1 MVARDTRHAVAGEPT
16 RPREARGSGE
26 EGGVWSGRRAHPT
39 HRPHTRGE
47 DARSRAQPLK
57 STRDTA
63 RRPPPRAG
71 TRGGARQGPSPLLRT
86 PPPRREPARPG
97 GPGSRAGDPRGPGHT
112 AGGRP
117 TRPQAPV
124 RPPTP
129 EGRGMPGG
137 EDTAAGPREADR
149 GARPALGRAHRSGGR
164 GGGGCWGGREGGHR
178 CSPLARPAT
187 MSADRRRRQSRQRI
201 GAAAGPGK
209 RDTPGRGP
217 GEQQMG
223 SGTRRAGGR
232 RGAPTGRGGGVRPR
246 DTNATEPAVEAG
258 VAARATARGMASKR
272 PAGGGEASRPLG
284 RTAGSHRQRPPST
297 GAVPR
302 HTQDDRLASP
312 ATTHTHT
319 RTPTHPRG
327 GEGGARGK
335 RCAPPHGASRPPP
348 PATWSRQPARENAL
362 PPRTGGPHAA
372 LTRATLLC
380 TKGSPAPPPSQG
392 SEGTAPPGDAT
403 SRQRPGDDTHVRRG
417 QLGPRP
423 WGNRGGRG
431 TQAVARTGRG
441 GRPAAVGRGRQAHA
455 QQGAA
460 GQGRGRR
467 PGTRK
472 HRDTAGPPGKPA
484 RDPTAT
490 HTRGRSR
497 DAWDAG
503 RSWPSPER
511 APHPGPAAARAGV
524 PSTHFP
530 PSIRPSHPSVRPQQI
545 RLPPTSDP
553 EAQHPGDTL
562 SSEAAQ
568 TGPTQHRHRLRL
580 GSEGGH
586 DRRLLLTTAAGL
598 GEPGPTRR
606 RAPHIPPFPLGSHH
620 GGRPRTHGTHTAPPL
635 AGHPAGPSGTLPQ
648 LGGGGGAGRSR
659 QTSSAQPHRGAGTP
673 IAPLSP
679 RRGGG
684 LLPTCS
690 SSRHSG
696 PTAHTQEGQRLG
708 APVPQG
714 SLSDR

>member
-1 MVARDTRHAVAGEPT
+1 
-16 RPREARGSGE
+16 
-26 EGGVWSGRRAHPT
+26 
-39 HRPHTRGE
+39 
-47 DARSRAQPLK
+47 
-57 STRDTA
+57 
-63 RRPPPRAG
+63 
-71 TRGGARQGPSPLLRT
+71 
-86 PPPRREPARPG
+86 
-97 GPGSRAGDPRGPGHT
+97 
-112 AGGRP
+112 
-117 TRPQAPV
+117 
-124 RPPTP
+124 
-129 EGRGMPGG
+129 
-137 EDTAAGPREADR
+137 
-149 GARPALGRAHRSGGR
+149 
-164 GGGGCWGGREGGHR
+164 
-178 CSPLARPAT
+178 
-187 MSADRRRRQSRQRI
+187 
-201 GAAAGPGK
+201 
-209 RDTPGRGP
+209 
-217 GEQQMG
+217 MG

-232 RGAPTGRGGGVRPR
+232 RGAPTGRGGVRPR

>member
-1 MVARDTRHAVAGEPT
+1 M
-16 RPREARGSGE
+16 
-26 EGGVWSGRRAHPT
+26 
-39 HRPHTRGE
+39 
-47 DARSRAQPLK
+47 
-57 STRDTA
+57 
-63 RRPPPRAG
+63 
-71 TRGGARQGPSPLLRT
+71 
-86 PPPRREPARPG
+86 
-97 GPGSRAGDPRGPGHT
+97 
-112 AGGRP
+112 
-117 TRPQAPV
+117 
-124 RPPTP
+124 
-129 EGRGMPGG
+129 
-137 EDTAAGPREADR
+137 
-149 GARPALGRAHRSGGR
+149 
-164 GGGGCWGGREGGHR
+164 
-178 CSPLARPAT
+178 
-187 MSADRRRRQSRQRI
+187 
-201 GAAAGPGK
+201 
-209 RDTPGRGP
+209 
-217 GEQQMG
+217 
-223 SGTRRAGGR
+223 
-232 RGAPTGRGGGVRPR
+232 
-246 DTNATEPAVEAG
+246 
-258 VAARATARGMASKR
+258 
-272 PAGGGEASRPLG
+272 
-284 RTAGSHRQRPPST
+284 
-297 GAVPR
+297 
-302 HTQDDRLASP
+302 
-312 ATTHTHT
+312 
-319 RTPTHPRG
+319 
-327 GEGGARGK
+327 
-335 RCAPPHGASRPPP
+335 
-348 PATWSRQPARENAL
+348 
-362 PPRTGGPHAA
+362 
-372 LTRATLLC
+372 
-380 TKGSPAPPPSQG
+380 
-392 SEGTAPPGDAT
+392 
-403 SRQRPGDDTHVRRG
+403 RRG

-648 LGGGGGAGRSR
+648 LGGGEARAAVGKQAAHSPTAGPAHPSPPFPHGGEGGFCPR
-659 QTSSAQPHRGAGTP
+659 
-673 IAPLSP
+673 AP
-679 RRGGG
+679 
-684 LLPTCS
+684 

-714 SLSDR
+714 SLLRSLEKAFSPRAHRPSPDRPSLGPTEAHQELPLLNWAGRGGPAVWVSRCPHRSVCTARSGAEPAPRPPQGLIRQLPRRGEHTQCFSHRLDPPHQRRATHGTHAHHRGRGPEEDTGLRENDTTARPQAPEGQPGALQGHHRGSNEARSHTHAGGARHGSGTALPTAGRAARGAHARKAKQAHLLVSEDQRPPPDTPRRGDGRPKVRAGGHTPTPLPSSPSPKGGQGGKDRRGAPQADREERTRSLGTPVPRPARLRPGPGEHNHTTSIS